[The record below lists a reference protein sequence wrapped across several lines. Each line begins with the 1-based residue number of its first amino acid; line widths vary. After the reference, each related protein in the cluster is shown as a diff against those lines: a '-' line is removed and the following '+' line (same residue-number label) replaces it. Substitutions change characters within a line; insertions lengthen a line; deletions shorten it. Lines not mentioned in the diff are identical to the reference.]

1 MMHVSVPID
10 STIEFIEETEISPLI
25 SKVKTKVCYVSD
37 EPNRNKT
44 VITKALAEE
53 LGKKLPGSP
62 IVGFYNKEN
71 GDFEQH
77 NKEIHI
83 NDDTFAIVDITKPYG
98 FVDINAPVWFQKF
111 IDDNSIEREYLCTE
125 AYLWTDAYPECK
137 RIIEK
142 GNNQSLEFNNENF
155 SGVWTKKDNS
165 NARFFIINEA
175 IIEKL
180 CILGEDY
187 EPCFEGAQIKTEFSL
202 DDQFAEMRQTMYSMA
217 QDLHK
222 VLSKGGTTVPTEYA
236 VEIGSTLFDAIYDYL
251 WNLTGKYQ
259 YRVQGIYKDGET
271 LFAVALDREDLKM
284 YRLDF
289 SYDETNG
296 FKPAESLTPVAE
308 NFVEV
313 ASASTQYSD
322 EAFDQYETE
331 YKAKKNQPED
341 NKDDEE
347 DPNAADGENSDNS
360 SNDNSSDEEDKKKKK
375 PGTENALQEDET
387 PAEEDFSPAPTYS
400 LDQVVEYQEL
410 LTKYSTLE
418 QTFQSL
424 QDELKTLR
432 EFKLAA
438 DRKEKQAMIDK
449 FYMLSDESKQDVIEH
464 IDTYS
469 LDDIEA
475 KLSVI
480 CVRNKVSFVDEDEG
494 SAPTSYNLNCS
505 PDGIEEEWIRAVKE
519 KEKSLTNNK

>member
-1 MMHVSVPID
+1 MMHISVPID

-25 SKVKTKVCYVSD
+25 SKVKIKVCYVSD

-62 IVGFYNKEN
+62 IVGFFNQEN

-83 NDDTFAIVDITKPYG
+83 DDNVLAIVDITKPYG

-180 CILGEDY
+180 CILGENY

-202 DDQFAEMRQTMYSMA
+202 DDQFAEMRQTMYNMV

-222 VLSKGGTTVPTEYA
+222 VLSKGGTIVPTEYA
-236 VEIGSTLFDAIYDYL
+236 VEIGSSLFDAI
-251 WNLTGKYQ
+251 WNKIWSLGN
-259 YRVQGIYKDGET
+259 YRMKGVYEEGGQK
-271 LFAVALDREDLKM
+271 FAVMQDCDNLKLF
-284 YRLDF
+284 RLDF
-289 SYDETNG
+289 QYDEQNG
-296 FKPAESLTPVAE
+296 FVPANEV
-308 NFVEV
+308 VEV
-313 ASASTQYSD
+313 TETFNAAATQYSEED
-322 EAFDQYETE
+322 ILAYEAKKAEPAEDPVTENNLAEPQSSEPETE
-331 YKAKKNQPED
+331 PT
-341 NKDDEE
+341 E
-347 DPNAADGENSDNS
+347 DPV
-360 SNDNSSDEEDKKKKK
+360 
-375 PGTENALQEDET
+375 TENVLQEGE
-387 PAEEDFSPAPTYS
+387 PASTEDPTPAPTYS
-400 LDQVVEYQEL
+400 LDDVVEYQEL
-410 LTKYSTLE
+410 LSKYSALE
-418 QTFQSL
+418 TEHQAMQE
-424 QDELKTLR
+424 ELTTLR

-449 FYMLSDESKQDVIEH
+449 FYMLSDENKQDVIDH

-480 CVRNKVSFVDEDEG
+480 CVRNKVSFVNDNEPA
-494 SAPTSYNLNCS
+494 APTAYNLNS
-505 PDGIEEEWIRAVKE
+505 ASDGIEEEWIRAVKA
-519 KEKSLTNNK
+519 KEKSQN

>member
-25 SKVKTKVCYVSD
+25 SKVKIKVCYVSD

-62 IVGFYNKEN
+62 IVGYFNQEN

-111 IDDNSIEREYLCTE
+111 IDDGFIEREYLCTE
-125 AYLWTDAYPECK
+125 AYLWTDAYPECQ
-137 RIIEK
+137 RIIDK

-180 CILGEDY
+180 CILGENY

-222 VLSKGGTTVPTEYA
+222 VLSKGGTTVLTEYA

-271 LFAVALDREDLKM
+271 LFAVALDRADLKM

-308 NFVEV
+308 DFVEV

-331 YKAKKNQPED
+331 YKAKKNPSEG
-341 NKDDEE
+341 DEG
-347 DPNAADGENSDNS
+347 DSNAADGENGDDS
-360 SNDNSSDEEDKKKKK
+360 SNDNSSDEGDKKKKK
-375 PGTENALQEDET
+375 PGTENALQEGET
-387 PAEEDFSPAPTYS
+387 PAEGDPIPAPTYS

-494 SAPTSYNLNCS
+494 PAPTSYNLNCS
-505 PDGIEEEWIRAVKE
+505 PDSIEEEWVRAVKE
-519 KEKSLTNNK
+519 KEKSLNQ

>member
-25 SKVKTKVCYVSD
+25 SKVKIKVCYVSD

-62 IVGFYNKEN
+62 IVGYFNQEN

-111 IDDNSIEREYLCTE
+111 IDDGFIEREYLCTE
-125 AYLWTDAYPECK
+125 AYLWTDAYPECQ
-137 RIIEK
+137 RIIDK

-180 CILGEDY
+180 CILGENY

-271 LFAVALDREDLKM
+271 LFAVALDRTDLKM

-296 FKPAESLTPVAE
+296 FKPAESLTPVTE
-308 NFVEV
+308 DFVEV

-331 YKAKKNQPED
+331 YKAKKNPPED

-347 DPNAADGENSDNS
+347 DPDAADGENNDDS

-375 PGTENALQEDET
+375 PGTENALQEDEI
-387 PAEEDFSPAPTYS
+387 PAEEDPTPAPTYS

-494 SAPTSYNLNCS
+494 PAPTSYNLNCS
-505 PDGIEEEWIRAVKE
+505 PDSIEEEWIRAVKE
-519 KEKSLTNNK
+519 KEKSLN

>member
-1 MMHVSVPID
+1 MMHISVPID

-25 SKVKTKVCYVSD
+25 SKVKIKVCYVSD

-62 IVGFYNKEN
+62 IVGFFNQEN

-83 NDDTFAIVDITKPYG
+83 DDNVFTIVDITKPYG

-125 AYLWTDAYPECK
+125 AYLWTDAYPECR

-202 DDQFAEMRQTMYSMA
+202 DNQFAEMRQTMYSMV

-222 VLSKGGTTVPTEYA
+222 VLSKGGTIVPTEYA
-236 VEIGSTLFDAIYDYL
+236 VEIGSMLFDAIYDYL
-251 WNLTGKYQ
+251 WNLTGKFQ
-259 YRVQGIYKDGET
+259 YRIQGIYKDGET

-289 SYDETNG
+289 SYNETDG
-296 FKPAESLTPVAE
+296 FKPAESLIPVAE
-308 NFVEV
+308 DFVEV
-313 ASASTQYSD
+313 ASASIQYSD
-322 EAFDQYETE
+322 EAFEQYETE
-331 YKAKKNQPED
+331 YKAKKNSSEA
-341 NKDDEE
+341 NKG
-347 DPNAADGENSDNS
+347 DGENSDAADGETNDDS
-360 SNDNSSDEEDKKKKK
+360 SNDNSSDGEENKKKK
-375 PGTENALQEDET
+375 PSTENALQEGES
-387 PAEEDFSPAPTYS
+387 EESIPAPTYS

-410 LTKYSTLE
+410 LTKYSALE
-418 QTFQSL
+418 QIYQSL

-432 EFKLAA
+432 EFKLDA

-480 CVRNKVSFVDEDEG
+480 CVRNKVSFVDDNEPA
-494 SAPTSYNLNCS
+494 APTAYNLNS
-505 PDGIEEEWIRAVKE
+505 ASDGIEEEWIRAVKA
-519 KEKSLTNNK
+519 KEKSQN